1 MPHIKVHELKIQHQY
16 YWDVIGGFK
25 TAELRMNDRDFK
37 VGDMVKLLDPLN
49 KGLYTLLIITHV
61 CDYPDAL
68 KEGYV
73 MLSFKMIHSLNCSR
87 KGMIVPIIEGAT
99 TQ

>member
-16 YWDVIGGFK
+16 YWDVLSGVK

-37 VGDMVKLLDPLN
+37 VGDMVKLLDPSS
-49 KGLYTLLIITHV
+49 KGIYTLLIITHV

-73 MLSFKMIHSLNCSR
+73 MLSFKIIHSLNFSN
-87 KGMIVPIIEGAT
+87 KGLIVPIIEGAT
-99 TQ
+99 AQ